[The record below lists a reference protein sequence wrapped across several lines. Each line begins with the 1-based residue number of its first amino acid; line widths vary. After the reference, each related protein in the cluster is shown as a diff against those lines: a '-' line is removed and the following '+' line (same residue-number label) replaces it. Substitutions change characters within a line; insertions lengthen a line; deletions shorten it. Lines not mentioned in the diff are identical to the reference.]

1 MTLRHRLLKRA
12 RFLLWRMSHSPLYLP
27 LVAVLAAGATLSMSV
42 PTTALLA
49 PAVMLRPQRWV
60 LICLAAVLGAAF
72 AATLLSW
79 GFQQQGWPRLLA
91 AYPELPSSESWKTTV
106 AWIGEYGLPALAL
119 ICALPLPQTPAL
131 IICGVSEQPMLGI
144 FLAVAAGKVAKY
156 GLLSWMVAT
165 FPERFIHYLHR
176 NETPKGS

>member
-1 MTLRHRLLKRA
+1 MTLRHRLLQRA
-12 RFLLWRMSHSPLYLP
+12 RLLLWRTAHSPLYLP
-27 LVAVLAAGATLSMSV
+27 LVAALAAAATLSMSV

-49 PAVMLRPQRWV
+49 PAVMLRPRRWIV
-60 LICLAAVLGAAF
+60 ICLVAVLGAAF

-79 GFQQQGWPRLLA
+79 GFQQQGWPRLLD
-91 AYPELPSSESWKTTV
+91 AYPELGQSDSWKTVV

-131 IICGVSEQPMLGI
+131 IICGVTEQPMLGI
-144 FLAVAAGKVAKY
+144 FLAVAAGKIAKY

-165 FPERFIHYLHR
+165 FPERFIRYLHKD
-176 NETPKGS
+176 EAGK